1 MYSPSSGQW
10 CRLTAA
16 TRAPSWKRQ
25 CAACSF
31 SALRQPREAL
41 NPLLLKTC
49 PFGGIS
55 LAKSL
60 TAFDGN
66 ARHPGKGAHKMPE
79 FSHCQA
85 ASSWDVSFRAIWT
98 KPCCPSLK
106 SRKSIPKDA
115 RHSARQRFAQKR
127 QDCPPAPLFG
137 PVKPNARIF
146 MGRTAF
152 CRSVSAYKGC
162 RRTQAQGGKPSAL
175 PQPRFQA
182 FGKAPLRHTSLPEK
196 HKCA

>member
-1 MYSPSSGQW
+1 MPLAASALCDSQER
-10 CRLTAA
+10 RLT
-16 TRAPSWKRQ
+16 PSFLKRV
-25 CAACSF
+25 
-31 SALRQPREAL
+31 LLGEYLLPNR
-41 NPLLLKTC
+41 LLLLTET
-49 PFGGIS
+49 
-55 LAKSL
+55 LA
-60 TAFDGN
+60 
-66 ARHPGKGAHKMPE
+66 HPGKGAHKMPE

-196 HKCA
+196 HKRA